1 MFPIRLRVRSW
12 RRNFSRVAG
21 RRGRI
26 VTLFSAVSG
35 EQVRQ
40 AQIVTGLAMAAFISV
55 GVVPGLRPY
64 AARIRLVLLVV
75 YLLACAA
82 FVTWVLLR

>member
-1 MFPIRLRVRSW
+1 
-12 RRNFSRVAG
+12 
-21 RRGRI
+21 